1 MELERQQAQQW
12 LAELAAALEPW
23 RLVVVSGN
31 HLFAGVMVWTYPG
44 AICRAAS
51 VADLRALLQGEEEA
65 TAAERPPPTG
75 ATATPTTTPTGGTSG
90 ARRPMPQQILPI
102 GSAPPGCLNPQR
114 DLLFFLLC
122 DDLPDGE
129 LEHALALLEPIPPE
143 RRRVLAVLANN
154 SHRQRLRRL
163 QEEGVDG
170 LCTQGSTG
178 EGRIYTAMDLI
189 ASGGTYLD
197 PLFRQ
202 RLQESSSNG
211 QVRSAHDLT
220 LQERSLLREICRGYN
235 SLEIAKRQ
243 GLADNSIRRYLSHT
257 YQRLGVRDRAQ
268 AISWCFAHGLV
279 SQADM
284 QLIFMGEGDGGG
296 AGAGHGGED
305 STVARRAGQQLSGE
319 HRAGV
324 RRPGRSR

>member
-1 MELERQQAQQW
+1 MELERQQAKQW

-51 VADLRALLQGEEEA
+51 VADLRALLQGEEAGASPQSPARAGGSPTSSA
-65 TAAERPPPTG
+65 TSAPT
-75 ATATPTTTPTGGTSG
+75 G

-129 LEHALALLEPIPPE
+129 LEHALALLQPVPPE

-170 LCTQGSTG
+170 LCTQGSSG
-178 EGRIYTAMDLI
+178 EGRIFTAMDLI

-202 RLQESSSNG
+202 RLQESGRDG
-211 QVRSAHDLT
+211 QVRCADDLT

-235 SLEIAKRQ
+235 SLEIANRQ

-284 QLIFMGEGDGGG
+284 QLIFMGEGDGDGP
-296 AGAGHGGED
+296 ATGHGEEG
-305 STVARRAGQQLSGE
+305 SAVASRPVWRRA
-319 HRAGV
+319 AD
-324 RRPGRSR
+324 RRPK

>member
-23 RLVVVSGN
+23 RLVIVSGN

-44 AICRAAS
+44 AIFRAAS
-51 VADLRALLQGEEEA
+51 VADLRALLQGEDAVTEA
-65 TAAERPPPTG
+65 ESPAPTG
-75 ATATPTTTPTGGTSG
+75 ATATPTSGHGGGPTGGPCG

-102 GSAPPGCLNPQR
+102 GSAPPGCLDPQA

-129 LEHALALLEPIPPE
+129 LEHALALLEPIPLE

-163 QEEGVDG
+163 QEEGLDG

-178 EGRIYTAMDLI
+178 EGRIFTAMHLI

-202 RLQESSSNG
+202 RLQESSSSG

-268 AISWCFAHGLV
+268 SISWCVAHGLV
-279 SQADM
+279 SPADLR
-284 QLIFMGEGDGGG
+284 LIFAVE
-296 AGAGHGGED
+296 E
-305 STVARRAGQQLSGE
+305 S
-319 HRAGV
+319 
-324 RRPGRSR
+324 